1 MAWIKQHQRLL
12 RVGVVIILAASILGP
27 WVFDP
32 IMVPDEYTCT
42 SPNYRLDAN
51 FCGQPM
57 SGLRLFPWLL
67 GGFFA
72 IPGVILRG
80 EETFWQAAREYSLAL
95 LYLLMFL
102 PFLTGLLQA
111 FGKQN
116 RLRLALHW
124 LAWGLAAVVA
134 FPLSMAQK
142 WEMHPA
148 LWGIWLFR
156 AGLVLWLGIEI
167 LLMFADQRK
176 KLTNPV

>member
-32 IMVPDEYTCT
+32 LWVPAEYNCT
-42 SPNYRLDAN
+42 PPNYRLDAN

-57 SGLRLFPWLL
+57 SGLRLFPWLFGSL
-67 GGFFA
+67 FA

-95 LYLLMFL
+95 LYLLILL
-102 PFLTGLLQA
+102 PIPTGLLQA
-111 FGKQN
+111 FEKQT
-116 RLRLALHW
+116 RLRTVLNW

-148 LWGIWLFR
+148 LWGIWLLR
-156 AGLVLWLGIEI
+156 AGLILWLLVEI
-167 LLMFADQRK
+167 VLLVAGKRQEK
-176 KLTNPV
+176 KPG